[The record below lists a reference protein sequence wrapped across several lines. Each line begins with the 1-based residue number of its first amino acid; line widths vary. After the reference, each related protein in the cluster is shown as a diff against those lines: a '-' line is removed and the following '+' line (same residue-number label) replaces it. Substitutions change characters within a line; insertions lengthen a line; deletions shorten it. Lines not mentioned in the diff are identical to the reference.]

1 MRKLT
6 RVRWAA
12 LGMVVGPMMVV
23 GCGVRALPG
32 DESPVVAA
40 CPAGEVTVSGDAPVG
55 CDMVGG
61 VNTLA
66 IAWPE
71 LDGYDDLIAQARAD
85 DAGCDRVELRD
96 GTATGVDCDF

>member
-1 MRKLT
+1 MRRGLA
-6 RVRWAA
+6 VVGAA
-12 LGMVVGPMMVV
+12 LALT
-23 GCGVRALPG
+23 GCGVRAMPA
-32 DESPVVAA
+32 DESPVVVAA